1 MISGIVFGVVSGV
14 LSGEVSGEGSGD
26 LFGDI
31 TRATSIIFSW
41 QLSCLI
47 LGLGLPMKES
57 KFLECSI
64 LVV

>member
-14 LSGEVSGEGSGD
+14 VSHVISGD

-31 TRATSIIFSW
+31 TSATSIIFSW

-47 LGLGLPMKES
+47 LGLVLPMKES